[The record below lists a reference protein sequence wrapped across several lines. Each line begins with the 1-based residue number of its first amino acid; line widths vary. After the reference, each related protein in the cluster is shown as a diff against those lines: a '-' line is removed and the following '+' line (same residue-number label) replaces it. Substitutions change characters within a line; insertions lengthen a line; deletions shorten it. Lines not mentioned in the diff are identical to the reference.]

1 MKNLFL
7 HFATAFLLCL
17 SAGKSFAV
25 GFTDSYVLFYGEV
38 RQVGGA
44 QTALLQAGHLEMTF
58 VNQANPSNRVTLET
72 ELKPTGSGDIKPYS
86 YALKVPLAYLPDAPR
101 IDEFLSIGSSN
112 TNFKIESIK
121 INGAPATLPD
131 GSKEFYALSFA
142 SRGSDYRLDLL
153 VTGDSTDSD
162 GDGLPDWWE
171 RLYGLNPDLAD
182 SGDDA
187 DGDGWSN
194 LDEYLRGANP
204 TISNR
209 DPKLATTGLWVT
221 KSGESGIYLHILDSD
236 TANES
241 IHFKF
246 TGGASPGFVLK
257 ADGVALAA
265 GESRNFTLTE
275 LQAGRLTIS
284 HTDGALTQSTLPVSW
299 NDGGAEASGQLLVNV
314 VSPSKQDKSDSSLW
328 LDGMDLTNSG
338 ASISTWADRSGN
350 GRNATQPTAGYQPV
364 VSANSADFSKS
375 PTAHLFFQDTAIGA
389 VNQNHTVLASY
400 RSATSSEVTQT
411 LLSSTRGF
419 LQISATNAAISY
431 PGAPSYQMDGLA
443 VRGFENVTGSNATS
457 IFRREGS
464 VLENACGIS
473 YDGQN
478 IAKVTLSAVLPTLGA
493 RRAATGTSPVTSSFG
508 GQLQEVL
515 VFPTALPEQKLRDV
529 HDYLESKWGDA
540 VIWDHSA
547 EVKGVKLNALA
558 NARRQIIRGGH
569 GNDLLGGGSSDDTLS
584 GGAGDD
590 TLSGGVGSDRFVF
603 GGLDTGTERITDFDA
618 ETDIIDLSALFW
630 GLSGDARQ
638 YISVRLDANFTS
650 EIPTLESV
658 LIVQRP
664 NEGTQEIVL
673 ENTVIGDAELIQMI
687 VEGHLRMSGLSIPSG
702 VQIALAPGQ
711 STATLTES
719 IDQPFTI
726 VVTRSGDGVSA
737 ALDVPLGFF
746 ESALGGSFVID
757 GATDNAGK
765 RSVVTFARGEIS
777 KTITVRPIPDLKT
790 SGTKTVQ
797 VAVLPHH
804 KYAVGGTSV
813 GRTITDHPMVWLSVV
828 EANAVSSI
836 AQPARLRV
844 HRDGSLSQSLT
855 VDLKLGG
862 TAKEGTHI
870 EQVAD
875 FITIPAGQGSA
886 EIVILARADG
896 LTRGPKVVLFQLAS
910 RENYQLGNPNEAVLY
925 AAATATEA
933 NSAGFGRWLQT
944 ASNGTMT
951 SLSDLA
957 GMPQDVVAKHLQ
969 AYAFGLASADELPSH
984 RISFRIANGKPEIL
998 THGRFNKADV
1008 RWGVESSATLDQWAD
1023 NSTKFSEAEDVT
1035 GTKLVG
1041 EALPA
1046 EASSRFYRLGM
1057 KLDPGQLATESITTL
1072 AGTNKFGIRG
1082 NASWQTDQASGDL
1095 ASSGSNAGDTSRI
1108 IAEVAGGTSLD
1119 FEMKVAGGSAD
1130 DMLVFYIDG
1139 VKQAQTSGEA
1149 VAIQQELV
1157 GSDTHLLMWEFKR
1170 GTGNAVIGNLTK

>member
-44 QTALLQAGHLEMTF
+44 QTALLQSGHLEMTF

-72 ELKPTGSGDIKPYS
+72 QLRPTGTGDIKPYS
-86 YALKVPLAYLPDAPR
+86 YSLKVPLAYLPDAPR
-101 IDEFLSIGSSN
+101 IGEFLSIGSSN

-121 INGAPATLPD
+121 INGSPATLPD

-221 KSGESGIYLHILDSD
+221 KSGESGIYLYILDSD
-236 TANES
+236 TANEGIS
-241 IHFKF
+241 VKF
-246 TGGASPGFVLK
+246 TGGAGPGFVLK
-257 ADGVALAA
+257 ADGVALAP
-265 GESRNFTLTE
+265 GETRNFTLTD
-275 LQAGRLTIS
+275 LQSGCLTIS
-284 HTDGALTQSTLPVSW
+284 HADHNLTQYTLPVSW
-299 NDGGAEASGQLLVNV
+299 NDGGVEASGQLLVKV

-328 LDGMDLTNSG
+328 LDGMDLTNNGSV
-338 ASISTWADRSGN
+338 ISTWADRSGF
-350 GRNATQPTAGYQPV
+350 GRNATQPIAGNQPV
-364 VSANSADFSKS
+364 INANSADFSKS
-375 PTAHLFFQDTAIGA
+375 PTAHLFFKDEAIANG
-389 VNQNHTVLASY
+389 NHTVLASY
-400 RSATSSEVTQT
+400 RSAPTSEETQT

-431 PGAPSYQMDGLA
+431 PGAPSYQMDNIA
-443 VRGFENVTGSNATS
+443 VRGFENVSGSNATS
-457 IFRREGS
+457 IFRREGT
-464 VLENACGIS
+464 VLENAYGIS

-493 RRAATGTSPVTSSFG
+493 RRTANGTSLVSSSFG
-508 GQLQEVL
+508 GQLQELL
-515 VFPTALPEQKLRDV
+515 VYPTALPEQKLRDV

-547 EVKGVKLNALA
+547 EVKSVNLKALA
-558 NARRQIIRGGH
+558 NASPQIIRGGH
-569 GNDLLGGGSSDDTLS
+569 GNDHLGGGSSDDTLS

-590 TLSGGVGSDRFVF
+590 ILTGGGGSDRFVF
-603 GGLDTGTERITDFDA
+603 GGLDTGADRITDLDA
-618 ETDIIDLSALFW
+618 ENDIIDLSALFW

-638 YISVRLDANFTS
+638 FISVRLDANFTS
-650 EIPTLESV
+650 EIPTLDSV

-664 NEGTQEIVL
+664 GDGTQEIVL
-673 ENTVIGDAELIQMI
+673 ENAVIGDSELIQMI
-687 VEGHLRMSGLSIPSG
+687 VEGHLRMGGLSIPSG

-711 STATLTES
+711 SAAALTES

-726 VVTRSGDGVSA
+726 VVTRSGDGVSG

-765 RSVVTFARGEIS
+765 RSVVTFERGEIS

-804 KYAVGGTSV
+804 KYAVGGASV
-813 GRTITDHPMVWLSVV
+813 DRTITDHPMVWLSVV
-828 EANAVSSI
+828 EVNAVSSI
-836 AQPARLRV
+836 AQSARLRV
-844 HRDGSLSQSLT
+844 HRDGSLSQSMT
-855 VDLKLGG
+855 VALKLGG

-870 EQVAD
+870 EQVPD
-875 FITIPAGQGSA
+875 SVTIPAGQGSV
-886 EIVILARADG
+886 EIVISARAAG

-910 RENYQLGNPNEAVLY
+910 REHYQLGNPNEAVLY
-925 AAATATEA
+925 AAETAIEA
-933 NSAGFGRWLQT
+933 NNAGFGRWLQA

-957 GMPQDVVAKHLQ
+957 GMPKDVVAKHLQ
-969 AYAFGLASADELPSH
+969 AYAFGLDSVDELAAH

-1008 RWGVESSATLDQWAD
+1008 SWGVESSANLDQWAD
-1023 NSTKFSEAEDVT
+1023 NSAKFAEADDVT
-1035 GTKLVG
+1035 GLKLVG

-1046 EASSRFYRLGM
+1046 EPSSRFYRLGM

-1095 ASSGSNAGDTSRI
+1095 ASSGSNAGETSRI
-1108 IAEVAGGTSLD
+1108 IAEVAGGTNLD
-1119 FEMKVAGGSAD
+1119 FEMKVAGGGAD
-1130 DMLVFYIDG
+1130 DLLVFYIDG

-1149 VAIQQELV
+1149 VAIQQELP

-1170 GTGNAVIGNLTK
+1170 GTGNAVIGKLTQ